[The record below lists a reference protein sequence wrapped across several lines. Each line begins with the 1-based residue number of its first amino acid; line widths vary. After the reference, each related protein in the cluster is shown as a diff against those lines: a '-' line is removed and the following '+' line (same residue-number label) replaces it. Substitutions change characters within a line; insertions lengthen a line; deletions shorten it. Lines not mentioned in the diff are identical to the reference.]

1 VLQEKINELTPA
13 KAQTALKEHFDIDEA
28 EWTEEE
34 FSAAVYG
41 ASLVHFP
48 KTLKPR
54 KLSSA
59 RYNPQ
64 SSHSLR

>member
-1 VLQEKINELTPA
+1 VS
-13 KAQTALKEHFDIDEA
+13 AQNAQSALKEHFDIDEA

-34 FSAAVYG
+34 FSPAVYG

-48 KTLKPR
+48 TTLKPR
-54 KLSSA
+54 KASAA
-59 RYNPQ
+59 RYTPV